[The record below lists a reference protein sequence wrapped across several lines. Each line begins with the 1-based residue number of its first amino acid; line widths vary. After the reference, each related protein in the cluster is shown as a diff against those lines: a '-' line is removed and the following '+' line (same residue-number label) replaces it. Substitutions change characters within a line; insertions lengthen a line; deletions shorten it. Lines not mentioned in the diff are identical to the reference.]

1 MATVHVG
8 ANTDPHPSTFLLLH
22 LKVGLS
28 RQRPS
33 DIDAP
38 TCSLVAP
45 MTTRGG
51 PHSGPQRQRRIGAR
65 RAAMSCDE

>member
-33 DIDAP
+33 GIDAP
-38 TCSLVAP
+38 ACSLVAP

-51 PHSGPQRQRRIGAR
+51 PHSHPRPQRRFGAR
-65 RAAMSCDE
+65 RAARPWDG